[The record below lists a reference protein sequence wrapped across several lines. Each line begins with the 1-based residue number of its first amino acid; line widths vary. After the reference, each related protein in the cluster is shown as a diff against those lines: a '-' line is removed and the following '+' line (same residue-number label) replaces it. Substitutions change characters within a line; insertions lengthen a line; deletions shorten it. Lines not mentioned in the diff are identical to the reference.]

1 MSGLQHLGV
10 FVLLRNYII
19 YMPQLMMRRSY
30 GRCPAATTEPWRL
43 MRRKFLMSFV
53 FPYFESLFAQEFS
66 SYFAAFGNVV
76 EHQIV
81 LWTVENIFLLRR
93 KCTNLE

>member
-1 MSGLQHLGV
+1 
-10 FVLLRNYII
+10 
-19 YMPQLMMRRSY
+19 MRR
-30 GRCPAATTEPWRL
+30 E
-43 MRRKFLMSFV
+43 FLMPFV
-53 FPYFESLFAQEFS
+53 CPSSESLFAQEFS

-81 LWTVENIFLLRR
+81 LWTLEDIFLLRR

>member
-1 MSGLQHLGV
+1 
-10 FVLLRNYII
+10 
-19 YMPQLMMRRSY
+19 MMRRSY
-30 GRCPAATTEPWRL
+30 GRCSAAAAEPWRL
-43 MRRKFLMSFV
+43 MRREFLMPFV
-53 FPYFESLFAQEFS
+53 CPYFESLYAQEFS

-81 LWTVENIFLLRR
+81 PWTVEDIFFLRR